1 MPFSCSHPCP
11 FNEPLTATKLL
22 DKLYLVFKVRQ
33 WMFDAVVVYNLIV
46 CLLCF
51 FHIQFRLSFRE
62 NKVPQIIKCLTFVVF
77 HMKYL
82 SRISVD
88 HSKWTTDV
96 IGIIL
101 FDIRKI
107 NIVSSNDITHEK
119 QTINQTK
126 QIYWMNQFQTH
137 NYL

>member
-1 MPFSCSHPCP
+1 
-11 FNEPLTATKLL
+11 
-22 DKLYLVFKVRQ
+22 
-33 WMFDAVVVYNLIV
+33 MFDAVVVYNLIV

-51 FHIQFRLSFRE
+51 FHIQLRLSFRE
-62 NKVPQIIKCLTFVVF
+62 NKIPQIIKCLTFVVF
-77 HMKYL
+77 HMKCL

-88 HSKWTTDV
+88 HGKWTTDV

-119 QTINQTK
+119 QTNNQSNKTD
-126 QIYWMNQFQTH
+126 ILNESVSDS
-137 NYL
+137 